1 MELMM
6 NWGDKR
12 YYSLNYYLRE
22 KFKCKVYKISLDAG
36 FSCPNRDGKI
46 NTVGCVF
53 CSERGS
59 GDYAGDSGL
68 TIHQQFENIKSIM
81 SQKWK
86 EGKYIAY
93 FQAYTNTY
101 APAEV
106 LRQKYE
112 EAINE
117 EGVVALAIA
126 TRPDCLPEEV
136 LDLLQELSKKVYVWV
151 ELGLQTVNENTAI
164 KINRGYSIDVFESAL
179 KNLRERGI
187 DVVCHVIFGLPGE
200 SKEDMLNTVR
210 YLSKKDVQGIKFHL
224 LHLLKNTPMVK
235 LYNDGGLKFMEQEE
249 YVEIICR
256 SIAVL
261 RPDIVIHRLTGDAPR
276 SLLIG
281 PMWSLKKWEILNSI
295 DNMLKSKN
303 LYQGSDIDEN

>member
-1 MELMM
+1 M

-46 NTVGCVF
+46 NTGGCIF

-59 GDYAGDSGL
+59 GDYAGNSEL
-68 TIHQQFENIKSIM
+68 SIHSQFENIKKIM
-81 SQKWK
+81 AKKWK

-101 APAEV
+101 APLHV

-112 EAINE
+112 EAIKE
-117 EGVVALAIA
+117 EDVVALAIA
-126 TRPDCLPEEV
+126 TRPDCLSEEI
-136 LDLLQELSKKVYVWV
+136 LDLLEELNKKVYVWV
-151 ELGLQTVNENTAI
+151 ELGLQTINESTALL
-164 KINRGYSIDVFESAL
+164 INRGYLTGVFDSAL

-200 SKEDMLNTVR
+200 SHEDMLSTVK
-210 YLSKKDVQGIKFHL
+210 YLSKKDIQGIKFHL
-224 LHLLKNTPMVK
+224 LHLMKNTPMVE
-235 LYNDGGLKFMEQEE
+235 LYNKGGLKFMEQEE
-249 YVEIICR
+249 YVELICKA
-256 SIAVL
+256 ITIL
-261 RPDIVIHRLTGDAPR
+261 PPDIVVHRLTGDAPR

-281 PMWSLKKWEILNSI
+281 PLWSLKKWEILNSI
-295 DNMLKSKN
+295 DYLLKSKN
-303 LYQGSDIDEN
+303 LYQGRDCL